1 MCQFF
6 SRTVIIQIMSLDY
19 AGLSGL
25 FSNILTMLSLAELGV
40 GEAIIFSLYGPIAR
54 TETDTIKSIMTFY
67 QKVYRFVG
75 AFIFAAGVAVTP
87 FIYSL
92 IKDPPDIPHLRFI
105 YVLYV
110 INSAMSYFFSYKA
123 SYVTATQNNY
133 IVVRNNGIFEIAR
146 VACQA
151 AVLLVFRS
159 YVGFMI
165 TGIAFV
171 LLQNISI
178 TVIADRMFP

>member
-1 MCQFF
+1 M
-6 SRTVIIQIMSLDY
+6 
-19 AGLSGL
+19 
-25 FSNILTMLSLAELGV
+25 
-40 GEAIIFSLYGPIAR
+40 
-54 TETDTIKSIMTFY
+54 
-67 QKVYRFVG
+67 
-75 AFIFAAGVAVTP
+75 
-87 FIYSL
+87 

-178 TVIADRMFP
+178 TVIADRMFPYLRERGDRIPGGIFEEIKKNTAAMVFHKIGTIVVFATDNLIISKMIGLGAVAIYTNYTLITSAQRDRKSVV